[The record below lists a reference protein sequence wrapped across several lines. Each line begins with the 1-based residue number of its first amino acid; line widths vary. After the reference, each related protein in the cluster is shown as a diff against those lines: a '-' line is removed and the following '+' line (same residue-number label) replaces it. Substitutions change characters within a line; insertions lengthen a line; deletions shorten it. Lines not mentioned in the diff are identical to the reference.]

1 MYNIG
6 YGCRIVLSFNFS
18 TSLHILI
25 LIECGLFIHQK
36 IENPVA
42 GCPGPFTI
50 QAPYIL
56 YTKGRHRVGVGRK
69 PHPKPYAY
77 PLSYC
82 VKLLCNYRVSVKLN
96 HSTLVYIVYYNV
108 WLLALI
114 MYNIHNITICIIYIT
129 LNRS

>member
-1 MYNIG
+1 MHAACHCDRDFG
-6 YGCRIVLSFNFS
+6 RRLSRP
-18 TSLHILI
+18 L
-25 LIECGLFIHQK
+25 
-36 IENPVA
+36 
-42 GCPGPFTI
+42 TI

-56 YTKGRHRVGVGRK
+56 YTKGRHRGGVGQAP
-69 PHPKPYAY
+69 PHPYAY

-129 LNRS
+129 LNRSYIFIL